1 MTLLLKELVG
11 SDGAETLCSG
21 HRQAVEQYFDRN
33 NVFVDLAEV
42 YCKLVR
48 PSFSGVFLVVD
59 FVVVTLAQVF
69 GCRDLERESS
79 ETDGESRLRQVGA
92 VLNTPNR
99 VLALSALRR
108 RPAAAA
114 SVSAFALLSYVFGPY
129 KTTLSGRRR
138 RLLNFRHVVV
148 GTHAKQ

>member
-69 GCRDLERESS
+69 GCRDLERKSS
-79 ETDGESRLRQVGA
+79 ESNWEGCLCQVGA

-99 VLALSALRR
+99 ILTLSALRR
-108 RPAAAA
+108 RSAAAA
-114 SVSAFALLSYVFGPY
+114 SVSALALLSYVFSPY
-129 KTTLSGRRR
+129 ETTLGGRRR
-138 RLLNFRHVVV
+138 RLLDFRDVVV
-148 GTHAKQ
+148 GSHTR